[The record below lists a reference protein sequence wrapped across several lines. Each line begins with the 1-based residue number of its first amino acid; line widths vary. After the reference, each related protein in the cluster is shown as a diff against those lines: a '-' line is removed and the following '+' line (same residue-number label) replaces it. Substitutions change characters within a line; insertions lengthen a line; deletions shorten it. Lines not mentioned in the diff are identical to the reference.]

1 MDFFDAKGVVE
12 RLGEALAPR
21 RSASPA
27 TTVPFLAPGRTAAV
41 TCRRRASLGVVGQL
55 APALAAA
62 RDLPAAD
69 EIYVAE
75 LDLDAIAPLVPAGDA
90 QFEALP
96 RFPSIV
102 RDISIVVDEALPSE
116 RAARDDPGGG
126 AGARWSQMREFDR
139 YKGKGIPDGRY
150 SLSLRL
156 TFRSPD
162 RTLTDAE
169 VQDAMGRIVEALA
182 REHGAVQR

>member
-1 MDFFDAKGVVE
+1 M
-12 RLGEALAPR
+12 PY
-21 RSASPA
+21 
-27 TTVPFLAPGRTAAV
+27 LAPGRTAAITSGGCV
-41 TCRRRASLGVVGQL
+41 LGVVGQL
-55 APALAAA
+55 APAIAAA

-75 LDLDAIAPLVPAGDA
+75 LDLDAIAPLVPARDA
-90 QFEALP
+90 QIEALP

-102 RDISIVVDEALPSE
+102 RDISIVVDEALASE
-116 RAARDDPGGG
+116 RLRGTIRAVAPGTLV
-126 AGARWSQMREFDR
+126 QVREFDR
-139 YKGKGIPDGRY
+139 YKGQGIPDGRC

-169 VQDAMGRIVEALA
+169 VQDAMGRIMEALV
-182 REHGAVQR
+182 REHRAVQR